1 MLDLWS
7 PDYEVIA
14 LFGLLVFRH
23 ASNDWILLVLV
34 LVLLLSSL
42 FHLSRQI
49 VLGHFGVL
57 MWSRCWAVLD
67 WYAVVAISDAGV
79 LLAILVIVAVVGFAL
94 EIAVA
99 GSRSGVLL
107 SLAPLYFWPR
117 LSKCVGGVS

>member
-1 MLDLWS
+1 M
-7 PDYEVIA
+7 VMKVVA

-23 ASNDWILLVLV
+23 ASNDWILLV

-67 WYAVVAISDAGV
+67 WYAVVAVSDAGV
-79 LLAILVIVAVVGFAL
+79 
-94 EIAVA
+94 
-99 GSRSGVLL
+99 
-107 SLAPLYFWPR
+107 
-117 LSKCVGGVS
+117 